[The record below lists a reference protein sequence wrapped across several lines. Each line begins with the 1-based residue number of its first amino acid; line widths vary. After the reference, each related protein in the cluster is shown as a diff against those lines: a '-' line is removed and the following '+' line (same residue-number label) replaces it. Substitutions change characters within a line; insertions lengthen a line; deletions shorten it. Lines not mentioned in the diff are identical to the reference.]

1 MSLSGILSSTSQRRN
16 FLFVSGAVLLI
27 AIIAIL
33 AISYLAPNTPLWNAL
48 NNLTISIVASGVFA
62 LVSGLYIYYFFIDP
76 NDITARS
83 ILLPEDIAET
93 LEFIA
98 KNAADYKIFVRT
110 GRHFRAE
117 ILPILVKR
125 AREARN
131 PIRVEV
137 ILIDFR
143 DKTVCQKYAN
153 YRKVASFDRKL
164 WDESYVRREV
174 LATILELI
182 RVSRENPGLVDIQLF
197 LSKRLSTFRIEGSS
211 NEILITREDPKDT
224 AARYFRDH
232 RDFSAFVT
240 EFGWIRDE
248 AYRVENDVNRV
259 LPATL
264 EAMFG
269 ESAGITNQEKQSAG
283 EATKSPSPYVR

>member
-1 MSLSGILSSTSQRRN
+1 
-16 FLFVSGAVLLI
+16 
-27 AIIAIL
+27 
-33 AISYLAPNTPLWNAL
+33 
-48 NNLTISIVASGVFA
+48 
-62 LVSGLYIYYFFIDP
+62 
-76 NDITARS
+76 
-83 ILLPEDIAET
+83 
-93 LEFIA
+93 LESIA
-98 KNAADYKIFVRT
+98 KRASDYKIFVRT

-117 ILPILVKR
+117 ILPIIVKR
-125 AREARN
+125 ARKARH
-131 PIRVEV
+131 PIQIDV

-143 DKTVCQKYAN
+143 DENVCEKYAN
-153 YRKVASFDRKL
+153 YRKVASFDRQL
-164 WDESYVRREV
+164 WDSSYVRREV

-211 NEILITREDPKDT
+211 NEILVTREDPKDT
-224 AARYFRDH
+224 AAHYSKDH

-248 AYRVENDVNRV
+248 AYRVEKDVSQV

-264 EAMFG
+264 DAMFG
-269 ESAGITNQEKQSAG
+269 ENAGITDQEKQSAE